1 MQSTH
6 RFTVPAPLEDAQN
19 AFRRPDVIATCVP
32 GATVMTA
39 DRNEVRGALKIK
51 MGPLPLAYDGSASFR
66 EGDPATP
73 QMLIEVNGADRRG
86 HGTILGTITASFAD
100 GGTATE
106 VELAS
111 DLSLTGRVAQF
122 GDGVIKDAGGKL
134 LEQFATRLSARIA
147 EGIEPPPPVET
158 APDVG
163 EAEGDD
169 DPTVIIERER
179 AEQERERAERER
191 AEQERERAERD
202 RAEQERV
209 RAERAQRERAER
221 VREERAAFVPVSPRE
236 ADHAEPSPAF
246 APAAQAPRE
255 PYVYRP
261 PTNPKEP
268 DIAVMKRV
276 APRLIKRAG
285 PPLLIAALIAFVIMR
300 TRRRRR

>member
-51 MGPLPLAYDGSASFR
+51 MGPLPMAYDGSASFR

-100 GGTATE
+100 GGSGTE

-122 GDGVIKDAGGKL
+122 GDGVVKDAGGKL

-158 APDVG
+158 VEE
-163 EAEGDD
+163 EAEVEPEADEE
-169 DPTVIIERER
+169 PTVIIERER
-179 AEQERERAERER
+179 AEQER
-191 AEQERERAERD
+191 AEQERA
-202 RAEQERV
+202 RV
-209 RAERAQRERAER
+209 ERAQRERAER
-221 VREERAAFVPVSPRE
+221 VREERAAYVPVPPRE

-246 APAAQAPRE
+246 APVAQAPRE

-261 PTNPKEP
+261 PINPKEP
-268 DIAVMKRV
+268 DLAVIKRV
-276 APRLIKRAG
+276 APRLMKRAG
-285 PPLLIAALIAFVIMR
+285 PPMLIGALIAFVIIR
-300 TRRRRR
+300 VRRRRR

>member
-51 MGPLPLAYDGSASFR
+51 MGPLPLAYDGVASFR

-73 QMLIEVNGADRRG
+73 QVLIEVNGADRRG
-86 HGTILGTITASFAD
+86 HGTILGTITASFED
-100 GGTATE
+100 GGAGTE

-122 GDGVIKDAGGKL
+122 GGGVVKDAGEKL
-134 LEQFATRLSARIA
+134 LEQFATRLAARIA

-158 APDVG
+158 VPADAEAAAEDDNEPTLIIEQDRP
-163 EAEGDD
+163 EAER
-169 DPTVIIERER
+169 IRQER
-179 AEQERERAERER
+179 AQAE
-191 AEQERERAERD
+191 

-209 RAERAQRERAER
+209 RAERAQRERAQRVQER
-221 VREERAAFVPVSPRE
+221 RAAFVPPRE
-236 ADHAEPSPAF
+236 AGHEEYPPVF
-246 APAAQAPRE
+246 VRAAQPPKE

-268 DIAVMKRV
+268 DLAVMKRV
-276 APRLIKRAG
+276 ARRLIKRPG
-285 PPLLIAALIAFVIMR
+285 PPLLITALIAFVIIR
-300 TRRRRR
+300 IVRRRRR

>member
-100 GGTATE
+100 GGDGTE

-122 GDGVIKDAGGKL
+122 GDGVVKDAGEKL
-134 LEQFATRLSARIA
+134 LEQFASRLAARIA
-147 EGIEPPPPVET
+147 EGIAPPPPVEPV
-158 APDVG
+158 PD
-163 EAEGDD
+163 EAEADD
-169 DPTVIIERER
+169 EPTVIIERER
-179 AEQERERAERER
+179 AERE
-191 AEQERERAERD
+191 

-221 VREERAAFVPVSPRE
+221 VREERAAFVPVPPRA
-236 ADHAEPSPAF
+236 ADVAEPSPAF
-246 APAAQAPRE
+246 APAAQARE

-268 DIAVMKRV
+268 DLAVMKRV
-276 APRLIKRAG
+276 AKPLIKRAG
-285 PPLLIAALIAFVIMR
+285 PPLLITALIAFVIIR
-300 TRRRRR
+300 IVRRRQR

>member
-73 QMLIEVNGADRRG
+73 QVLIEVNGADRRG

-100 GGTATE
+100 GGAGTE

-111 DLSLTGRVAQF
+111 DLSVTGRVAQF
-122 GDGVIKDAGGKL
+122 GGGVVKEAGEKL
-134 LEQFATRLSARIA
+134 LEQFATRLAARIA
-147 EGIEPPPPVET
+147 EGIAPPPPVET
-158 APDVG
+158 VAAEAPA
-163 EAEGDD
+163 EAEDD
-169 DPTVIIERER
+169 NEPTLSIERDRAQAERVQQER
-179 AEQERERAERER
+179 AQAE
-191 AEQERERAERD
+191 

-209 RAERAQRERAER
+209 RAERAQRERAQRE
-221 VREERAAFVPVSPRE
+221 REERAAFVPPRE
-236 ADHAEPSPAF
+236 AAYEEYPPVF
-246 APAAQAPRE
+246 VRAARPPRE

-268 DIAVMKRV
+268 DLTVIKRV
-276 APRLIKRAG
+276 AGRLIKRPGRA
-285 PPLLIAALIAFVIMR
+285 LLIIALIAFVIMR
-300 TRRRRR
+300 IVRRRRR